1 MPQVTRRQFCLS
13 SSALLALPASAAT
26 DNACILLSPAQA
38 ARIRETLGR
47 DAALRASA
55 DLVRQNA
62 DAALKAGPWS
72 VTYHR
77 PDFIKAA
84 PNDYYSE
91 GPYWWPDPQNPKGP
105 YIRKDGERNPDRYM
119 NNRNDLG
126 SMCTAVIA
134 LGTGSLLGDR
144 RCAGH
149 ASEILSVWFVDPKTR
164 MNPNLEFGQAVRGIN
179 TGRGTGIIDTVSL
192 IHAAQGVSLLEQAG
206 ALDVRIAEGV
216 RRWFADYMT
225 WMNTSD
231 KGLDEKMS
239 GNNHATWWT
248 AQVAA
253 YATLV
258 GDQGAKTMA
267 WDHYRNYLVPTEVQP
282 DGSCPRE
289 EARTQSLS
297 YSAMNLDA
305 FAVLCRIAGANGV
318 NLWRYRTP
326 QGIGIEK
333 SFQYLMPFVAHPEK
347 WVKPQITKYNPD
359 GTIFPGLAGVALDS
373 EELRTAYRAL
383 PRSRSPW
390 IQFVDLAVRTPG

>member
-1 MPQVTRRQFCLS
+1 MPLLTRRHFCLS
-13 SSALLALPASAAT
+13 TSALLALRARAAT
-26 DNACILLSPAQA
+26 DTPCILVSSAQA
-38 ARIRETLGR
+38 GRIREALGR
-47 DAALRASA
+47 DAALRPTA
-55 DLVRQNA
+55 DLIRQHA

-126 SMCTAVIA
+126 SMCTAVVA
-134 LGTGSLLGDR
+134 LGMGALLGER
-144 RCAGH
+144 RHAEH
-149 ASEILSVWFVDPKTR
+149 ASEIFSVWFVDPKTR
-164 MNPNLEFGQAVRGIN
+164 MNPNLEFGQAVRGIS
-179 TGRGTGIIDTVSL
+179 TGRGTGIIDTVSM
-192 IHAAQGVSLLEQAG
+192 IHTAQGVMLLEQAG
-206 ALDVRIAEGV
+206 MLDARIADGV
-216 RRWFADYMT
+216 RRWFADYMK
-225 WMNTSD
+225 WMNTSQ
-231 KGLDEKMS
+231 KGLDEKKS

-253 YATLV
+253 YATLA
-258 GDQGAKTMA
+258 GDQAMKNMA
-267 WDHYRNYLVPTEVQP
+267 WEHYRSYLVPTEVEP

-305 FAVLCRIAGANGV
+305 FAVLCRIADVNGV
-318 NLWRYRTP
+318 SLWRYRTP

-333 SFQYLMPFVAHPEK
+333 SFQCLMPYVAHPEK
-347 WVKPQITKYNPD
+347 WEKQQITKYSAD
-359 GTIFPGLAGVALDS
+359 GTIFPGLAGTGLKS
-373 EELRTAYRAL
+373 EQLLAVYRAL
-383 PRSRSPW
+383 PRSKGPW
-390 IQFVDLAVRTPG
+390 EQFVDLAVRVG